1 MTSKPVHLADHIDVC
16 KALIGCHR
24 PSLIVDFDGT
34 LSELKPNPSDAII
47 DPVCLTLLEELDTFL
62 GAFAGLLEALAGIV
76 KDENPEQ
83 YRMMVLALE
92 KVALK

>member
-1 MTSKPVHLADHIDVC
+1 MEEIIGAGASFFLKCFTHQTPDEVPYMTP
-16 KALIGCHR
+16 
-24 PSLIVDFDGT
+24 
-34 LSELKPNPSDAII
+34 
-47 DPVCLTLLEELDTFL
+47 EELDTFL

>member
-1 MTSKPVHLADHIDVC
+1 MEEI
-16 KALIGCHR
+16 IGAGAN
-24 PSLIVDFDGT
+24 FF
-34 LSELKPNPSDAII
+34 LKCFKHQTPDEVPYMNP
-47 DPVCLTLLEELDTFL
+47 EELDTFL

-76 KDENPEQ
+76 KDENPDQ